1 MTGQGNKDF
10 ERITQRT
17 RSAKITIDV
26 TKQYRTASGLRVRGL
41 HETSTHK
48 TIVRGQVTDSTNP
61 RVIIKGQVWMKTEL
75 TGTQEWM
82 ERAWDVNG
90 NDLLN
95 PELNLVEYKPKKV
108 EQPKLFS
115 EL

>member
-10 ERITQRT
+10 ERIS
-17 RSAKITIDV
+17 RSKNSVHAIDV
-26 TKQYRTASGLRVRGL
+26 TKQYLTAAGHRVRGL
-41 HETSTHK
+41 HETSTFN
-48 TIVRGQVTDSTNP
+48 TTVRGAVAASTNP